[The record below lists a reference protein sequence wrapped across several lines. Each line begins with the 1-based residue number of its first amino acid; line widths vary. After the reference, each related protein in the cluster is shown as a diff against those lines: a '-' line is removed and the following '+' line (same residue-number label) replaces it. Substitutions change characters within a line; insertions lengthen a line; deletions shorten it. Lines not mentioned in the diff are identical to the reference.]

1 MSSPSGV
8 LVSPRIAFIPPGRN
22 SELGRG
28 PPNPLDTARFWP
40 GPKLG
45 RGEADSR
52 PPRATLDEACRG
64 CEPKDGEVMPRPE
77 NPLGAPV
84 DAVGGP
90 RDCRVSLAGLVGLTG
105 VVDGDGPGDG
115 DRWGRRVCEAMM
127 RSMGDVD
134 DDQPRDR
141 SCTWGQR
148 QREKARGCAECA
160 VWAEW
165 AVMGWAGAWEYGA
178 SGSDATHRPMD

>member
-1 MSSPSGV
+1 
-8 LVSPRIAFIPPGRN
+8 
-22 SELGRG
+22 
-28 PPNPLDTARFWP
+28 
-40 GPKLG
+40 
-45 RGEADSR
+45 
-52 PPRATLDEACRG
+52 
-64 CEPKDGEVMPRPE
+64 MPRPE

-127 RSMGDVD
+127 RSMGDVY

-148 QREKARGCAECA
+148 KREEARGCG
-160 VWAEW
+160 VGG
-165 AVMGWAGAWEYGA
+165 VGGMGGDGGGSTPGGMAPAGLLVHS
-178 SGSDATHRPMD
+178 SGPEV